1 MYRMQKIEVKPY
13 MKMVDLIEGNPSL
26 LLFMQHFNIDLR
38 ISELTVSQLCKQYD
52 ISETLFISVANLY
65 NGYKNKVQDP
75 LTCDDILRIIEFLRN
90 SHIYYRK
97 YKYPE
102 IRSYIHELQ
111 EQHASKE
118 LLLLEKFFNTYYEE
132 VLEHLD
138 YEDNVAFP
146 YFTELVTYNNIPC
159 NDKYSAME
167 YYEHHTDIELKLA
180 DLKKLLLKHIKIENS
195 LNLRRRLLTSLLELE
210 FDLYIHSLIEETIL
224 IPAGRE
230 FEKDCSCKWKK

>member
-1 MYRMQKIEVKPY
+1 MSFKSNMLQKSYCYRSFQK
-13 MKMVDLIEGNPSL
+13 
-26 LLFMQHFNIDLR
+26 
-38 ISELTVSQLCKQYD
+38 
-52 ISETLFISVANLY
+52 
-65 NGYKNKVQDP
+65 
-75 LTCDDILRIIEFLRN
+75 
-90 SHIYYRK
+90 
-97 YKYPE
+97 
-102 IRSYIHELQ
+102 
-111 EQHASKE
+111 
-118 LLLLEKFFNTYYEE
+118 YYEE

-146 YFTELVTYNNIPC
+146 YFTELVKYNNIPC
-159 NDKYSAME
+159 YDKYSAME